1 MEPRTA
7 EKFVAALKELDVE
20 MKKDIKAGHQW
31 RYTNAKKRNKTFA
44 AARKQ
49 KNYVTNCATGVD
61 WGLTLAGVPSS
72 AQAWY
77 GSDGSIAWVGQNAEK
92 NAKKYFEIIKIPTNA
107 SKNRTVKG
115 LYDSGQLCE
124 GDILVYH
131 GMNHTNAYIGGGKSF
146 DSGHAYCT
154 GSGEMAPFKKWVG
167 SLAHKSAKVA
177 YILRLK
183 DRIRY
188 RIQVGAYTTDKG
200 LQNRT
205 RQLDKLKIDWT
216 VKSEDGYKKLQLKHV
231 FSSKEQAEKYIAAL
245 RDKHKIVGI
254 LKEE

>member
-7 EKFVAALKELDVE
+7 EKFVAALKELDAE
-20 MKKDIKAGHQW
+20 MKKDIKAGHKW
-31 RYTNAKKRNKTFA
+31 RYTNVKKRNKTFA

-61 WGLTLAGVPSS
+61 WGLTLAGVPSN

-77 GSDGSIAWVGQNAEK
+77 GSDGNIAWVGKNAEK
-92 NAKKYFEIIKIPTNA
+92 NAKKYFDIIKIPGT
-107 SKNRTVKG
+107 KTVNK
-115 LYDSGQLCE
+115 LYTSGQLCE

-131 GMNHTNAYIGGGKSF
+131 GMNHTNAYLGGGKSF

-183 DRIRY
+183 DRIHY
-188 RIQVGAYTTDKG
+188 RVQVGAYRTDKA
-200 LQNRT
+200 LQNRI
-205 RQLDKLKIDWT
+205 RQLEKTKLKYT
-216 VKSEDGYKKLQLKHV
+216 YRVLEEDGYKKLQLER
-231 FSSKEQAEKYIAAL
+231 FPSKEQAEAFIATL

>member
-1 MEPRTA
+1 MQPRTA
-7 EKFVAALKELDVE
+7 EKFVAALKELDSE
-20 MKKDIKAGHQW
+20 MRKDIKAGHKW
-31 RYTNAKKRNKTFA
+31 CYTNVKKRNKTFA
-44 AARKQ
+44 TARKQ

-61 WGLTLAGVPSS
+61 WGLTLAGVPSK

-77 GSDGSIAWVGQNAEK
+77 GSDGNVAWVGKTAEK
-92 NAKKYFEIIKIPTNA
+92 NAKKYFEIIKIPG
-107 SKNRTVKG
+107 KKTVNN
-115 LYDSGQLCE
+115 LYTKGQLCE

-183 DRIRY
+183 DRIHY
-188 RIQVGAYTTDKG
+188 RVQVGAYRTDKAMKER
-200 LQNRT
+200 LK
-205 RQLDKLKIDWT
+205 QLDYYKIDWII
-216 VKSEDGYKKLQLKHV
+216 KEEDGYKKVQLKDV
-231 FSSKEQAEKYIAAL
+231 FSSKEQAEKYVATL